1 MGISEI
7 FRVSVKRPRIYL
19 CRQLTGSLLL
29 PKMKFSRAKIARWE
43 NEAFRNHRRIKMGKT
58 VRARYSKGV
67 IKPLEKVD
75 IEEGKEITIT
85 IMEVFS
91 KHKLDAFKKSAGAWK
106 GTIDAKKLIENIY
119 ADRLLST
126 REEPR
131 KVR

>member
-1 MGISEI
+1 MEISEI
-7 FRVSVKRPRIYL
+7 FPLRVKGPRIYP
-19 CRQLTGSLLL
+19 CRQLTSSLLL
-29 PKMKFSRAKIARWE
+29 PKMKFSRAKIAPWE
-43 NEAFRNHRRIKMGKT
+43 KEAFRNHRREKMGKT
-58 VRARYSKGV
+58 VRAKYSNGV

-85 IMEVFS
+85 IMEVSS

-119 ADRLLST
+119 ADRFLST

-131 KVR
+131 L